1 MPVVDVT
8 PGAGQDK
15 DRAGHW
21 LTVAMI
27 ALGTLAG
34 AAAAVSWQAQYSMVL
49 GVKHWTWVA
58 MLEAG
63 IPDAGAIVFASL
75 GIALALYGKR
85 AVRTRALNVVCVGIS
100 LMQNALA
107 ASPGWRD
114 LAIWV
119 MPSAVYAVA
128 SDTLIGVVR
137 AWAIARVRN
146 IGEKLADG
154 GPTPLAIAGGAA
166 LWLLRLTLAP
176 KSTLGGFRAWV
187 VTDCPVAP
195 GLRPGHVAE
204 LEAVRRESGQLAALV
219 TAERDETLARAA
231 EEASQA
237 REEAA
242 RAEAAQAAIRGEL
255 ERVRSDAARRAEQ
268 VLADAAR
275 EREELHGRM
284 QEQAEQ
290 ARAEIS
296 QVRDDAARLAAEFA
310 GASGARITALDD
322 ARGDLRDISGRL
334 AAALKTAAQLQ
345 ESAQRAGKPRG
356 SRAGKRTK
364 RDRMIE
370 LAAQRQDL
378 ATIPP
383 QDVSKLAS
391 TVASEIGYSQGTAR
405 RELMRHVRELRSAG
419 AHLIPDSEGGQVQ

>member
-1 MPVVDVT
+1 MPVGNVT
-8 PGAGQDK
+8 PCAGQDK

-21 LTVAMI
+21 LSVAII

-49 GVKHWTWVA
+49 GVKHWTWMA

-85 AVRTRALNVVCVGIS
+85 AVRTRALNVVCAGIT
-100 LMQNALA
+100 LMQNALG

-166 LWLLRLTLAP
+166 LWLLRLMLAP
-176 KSTLGGFRAWV
+176 RSTLGGFRGWV

-204 LEAVRRESGQLAALV
+204 LEAVRREAGQLAALV
-219 TAERDETLARAA
+219 TAERDEALARAA

-242 RAEAAQAAIRGEL
+242 RAEAAEAVIRGEL

-268 VLADAAR
+268 VLAGVVR
-275 EREELHGRM
+275 EREELHSRLR
-284 QEQAEQ
+284 EQAEQ

-296 QVRDDAARLAAEFA
+296 QVRDDAARLVNRHVNVRGNAPANGAA
-310 GASGARITALDD
+310 S
-322 ARGDLRDISGRL
+322 S
-334 AAALKTAAQLQ
+334 
-345 ESAQRAGKPRG
+345 
-356 SRAGKRTK
+356 
-364 RDRMIE
+364 
-370 LAAQRQDL
+370 
-378 ATIPP
+378 
-383 QDVSKLAS
+383 
-391 TVASEIGYSQGTAR
+391 TAR
-405 RELMRHVRELRSAG
+405 AVPTSAATETARKSSSPSPTIRSLSRHAGRSKAAPTTVPRRQTGIHLPASPPSSSSQTRTISRSPPTFGRWLRSLLTGPPSAPCCRRS
-419 AHLIPDSEGGQVQ
+419 AWTMTARSLSTPR